1 MVQIEKLRRVK
12 YDERFVK
19 GVVCLVK
26 IGGGSFNLQ
35 PYQNFPIYFS
45 LGISCA
51 HQV

>member
-26 IGGGSFNLQ
+26 IGGGVLIYNLIKT
-35 PYQNFPIYFS
+35 FPSIFHW
-45 LGISCA
+45 A
-51 HQV
+51 